1 MGADALPEPAAG
13 PGMAWL
19 PLTIA
24 LLILVVMTVLP
35 GIATDAAGHAD
46 HTAAM
51 LLFWSMSAGFVRGV
65 GFVPLHWLPRWL
77 LSATAC
83 VAALTLAVIRL
94 DSIGHSFLPI

>member
-1 MGADALPEPAAG
+1 MAADALPEPAAKAG
-13 PGMAWL
+13 IAAL
-19 PLTIA
+19 PLGIA

-46 HTAAM
+46 HPAAM

-77 LSATAC
+77 FSAGAS
-83 VAALTLAVIRL
+83 VAALLLSLVRL
-94 DSIGHSFLPI
+94 DAIGRPLINF

>member
-1 MGADALPEPAAG
+1 MRAESLPEPATG
-13 PGMAWL
+13 TGLAWL
-19 PLTIA
+19 PLGIA
-24 LLILVVMTVLP
+24 LLILVLMTVLP

-46 HTAAM
+46 HPAAL

-83 VAALTLAVIRL
+83 VAAFTLAIIRL
-94 DSIGHSFLPI
+94 DSIGRSFLPF